1 MFSPILLI
9 DHKDFFEILAFFQIS
24 SVSTHSTSC
33 FFNAQ
38 IECVEKQVGG
48 SAHLHSKYRKRSLSR
63 RLCEELQ
70 LNAGHFSSCGDS

>member
-48 SAHLHSKYRKRSLSR
+48 SAHLY
-63 RLCEELQ
+63 
-70 LNAGHFSSCGDS
+70 